1 MPVRRTLLTIV
12 CLAIS
17 LLLTAC
23 VGDAHNGAGPV
34 APAAATAAPFPTA
47 PLSVQVDKICAG
59 REMEIR
65 VFIDA
70 VPIGVTNPGEPGVTR
85 VVTVGEHTVAAIS
98 QRGTEWGPFPTTVA
112 AGGLVERLGCMP
124 ADAL

>member
-1 MPVRRTLLTIV
+1 MPVRRTFLTIAG
-12 CLAIS
+12 LAIS
-17 LLLTAC
+17 LPLTAC
-23 VGDAHNGAGPV
+23 VGVAHNGAGPV
-34 APAAATAAPFPTA
+34 APTIDTAIPAPTA
-47 PLSVQVDKICAG
+47 PLSVQVAKICAG

-70 VPIGVTNPGEPGVTR
+70 VSIGVTNPGDPGVTR
-85 VVTVGEHTVAAIS
+85 VVTVGEHTVAAIT

-124 ADAL
+124 SDAL